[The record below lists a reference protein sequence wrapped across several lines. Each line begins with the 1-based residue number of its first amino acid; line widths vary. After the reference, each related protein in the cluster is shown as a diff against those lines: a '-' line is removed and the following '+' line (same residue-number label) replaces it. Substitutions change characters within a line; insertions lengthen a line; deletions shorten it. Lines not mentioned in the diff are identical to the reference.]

1 MHGDSVSQP
10 DGSTSMSFTAYWNGD
25 WVPSDEIRIDPLD
38 RGFMVADAT
47 FEATRTFNGKIY
59 HLGDHIQRLY
69 RSLDYIRLDPGL
81 TQEEMADLTEEAVER
96 NLDKL
101 DAVGDLHIH
110 HFVTRGKGRRA
121 WSADGAQVGIRV
133 SGLDFAGYYT
143 AYEGLKAV
151 ITRTQS
157 YHHEALD
164 PKIKHY
170 SRMNFN
176 LAELEANEFDPEALP
191 ILRDRDGCITEGSS
205 YNVFIV
211 NDGVVRTSTT
221 RTALAGVSRK
231 VVLGLTSQLD
241 IETRIED
248 IQPYDV
254 LNADECFF
262 TSTSWCMVPVTT
274 VDKQPVGDGA
284 IGPVTKQLLAAWSEK
299 VGLDIVDQ
307 AVRYSTRHMP

>member
-1 MHGDSVSQP
+1 MR
-10 DGSTSMSFTAYWNGD
+10 FTAYWNGE
-25 WVPSDEIRIDPLD
+25 WVPSEEIRIDPLD

-59 HLGDHIQRLY
+59 HLGDHIRRLY

-81 TQEEMADLTEEAVER
+81 TEDEMADLTNEAVER

-133 SGLDFAGYYT
+133 SGLDFAGYYE
-143 AYEGLKAV
+143 AYDGLKAV

-176 LAELEANEFDPEALP
+176 LAELEANETDPEALP

-211 NDGVVRTSTT
+211 TDGVVRTSTT
-221 RTALAGVSRK
+221 RTALQGVSRK
-231 VVLGLTSQLD
+231 IVLGLTSQLD
-241 IETRIED
+241 IESRIED

-274 VDKQPVGDGA
+274 VDKRPVGDGR
-284 IGPVTKQLLAAWSEK
+284 IGPVTQQLLAAWSEN

-307 AVRYSTRHMP
+307 AVRFGTNAAT

>member
-1 MHGDSVSQP
+1 
-10 DGSTSMSFTAYWNGD
+10 MSFTAYWNGE
-25 WVPSDEIRIDPLD
+25 WVPGEAIRIDPLD
-38 RGFMVADAT
+38 RGFTVADAT
-47 FEATRTFNGKIY
+47 FEATRTFNGRIY
-59 HLGDHIQRLY
+59 HLGDHIRRLY
-69 RSLDYIRLDPGL
+69 RSLDYIRLDPGP
-81 TQEEMADLTEEAVER
+81 TAEEMMSLTYEAVER

-133 SGLDFAGYYT
+133 SGLDFSGYYE

-157 YHHEALD
+157 YHAEALD

-176 LAELEANEFDPEALP
+176 LAELEANEVDPGALP
-191 ILRDRDGCITEGSS
+191 ILRDRDGYITEGSS

-211 NDGVVRTSTT
+211 TDGVVRTSTT
-221 RTALAGVSRK
+221 RTSLEGVSRK
-231 VVLGLTSQLD
+231 IVLGLASQLD
-241 IETRIED
+241 IETRIEN

-254 LNADECFF
+254 LNAAECFF
-262 TSTSWCMVPVTT
+262 TSTSWCTVPVTT
-274 VDKQPVGDGA
+274 VDKRPVGDGTV
-284 IGPVTKQLLAAWSEK
+284 GHVTKQLLAAWSEN

-307 AVRYSTRHMP
+307 AVRYGSRATR